1 MGNAL
6 HIAGT
11 LGSSD
16 FPDLLQWLARATQ
29 SGTLVVTRKGTDRK
43 VEKRFVFS
51 NGRVVSTASTEPE
64 EYLGHFLVGHGHL
77 DETLLAKAIEMQQT
91 NRMLLGK
98 ILLTL
103 GAIGEEDLDEMLRM
117 KAEETIYDVFTWEDA
132 EFEFQPGRMPEL
144 AMVPLDLDVESL
156 LLHGAQRADEWASV
170 RKLIPSVQCVP
181 VAVGELVAGEGG
193 TAQAILDL
201 VNDDRTI
208 EEIALQCHR
217 SHFAV
222 SQVLAR
228 KVRDGSLKIV
238 KPRRLEPETAR
249 ETTAD
254 GVHQILRL
262 ALGDLRAGHLDA
274 TLRRLKE
281 ARESAGDNGAAAEL
295 AAQVEERIRGALE
308 RAGLTPE
315 AVLELAHGT
324 PDASSSLS
332 AQEGFLLSRLD
343 GRYDIRAICKIT
355 PLPALETLVAL
366 WKLLR
371 AGHIRLR

>member
-16 FPDLLQWLARATQ
+16 FPDLLQWLARASQ
-29 SGTLVVTRKGTDRK
+29 SGTLVVTRKGVDRK

-51 NGRVVSTASTEPE
+51 KGRVVATASTEPE

-117 KAEETIYDVFTWEDA
+117 KAEETVYDVFTWEDA

-170 RKLIPSVQCVP
+170 RALIPSGQCVP
-181 VAVGELVAGEGG
+181 VAVGELRAAEGG
-193 TAQAILDL
+193 SAQAILDL
-201 VNDDRTI
+201 VNDDRTV

-222 SQVLAR
+222 SRVLAQ
-228 KVRDGSLKIV
+228 KVREGGLKIV
-238 KPRRLEPETAR
+238 RPRRIEVDAPR
-249 ETTAD
+249 EAT
-254 GVHQILRL
+254 VESPHQLLRL
-262 ALGDLRAGHLDA
+262 ALQDLRAGELEA
-274 TLRRLKE
+274 TLRRLQE
-281 ARESAGDNGAAAEL
+281 ARESSPDNGTAGEL
-295 AAQVEERIRGALE
+295 AAQVEQRIRGALE
-308 RAGLTPE
+308 KAGLTSD

-332 AQEGFLLSRLD
+332 AQEGFLLSRID

-355 PLPALETLVAL
+355 PLPVLETLVAL

>member
-16 FPDLLQWLARATQ
+16 FPDLLQWLARAGQ
-29 SGTLVVTRKGTDRK
+29 SGTLVVTRRGTDRK

-51 NGRVVSTASTEPE
+51 KGRVVATASTEPE
-64 EYLGHFLVGHGHL
+64 EYLGHFLVGHGYL

-117 KAEETIYDVFTWEDA
+117 KAEETVYDVFTWEDA

-170 RKLIPSVQCVP
+170 RKLIPSSHCVP
-181 VAVGELVAGEGG
+181 VAVGELLAAEGG
-193 TAQAILDL
+193 SAQAILDL
-201 VNDDRTI
+201 VNDDRTV

-217 SHFAV
+217 NHFAV
-222 SQVLAR
+222 SRVLAQ
-228 KVRDGSLKIV
+228 KVREGDLKIV
-238 KPRRLEPETAR
+238 RPRRIEVEAPR
-249 ETTAD
+249 EAAVE
-254 GVHQILRL
+254 GPHQLLRL
-262 ALGDLRAGHLDA
+262 ALQDLSAGELEA
-274 TLRRLKE
+274 TLRRLQE
-281 ARESAGDNGAAAEL
+281 ARESSADNGTAGEL
-295 AAQVEERIRGALE
+295 AAQVEQRIRGALE
-308 RAGLTPE
+308 KAGLTSN

-332 AQEGFLLSRLD
+332 AQEGFLLSRID